1 MKPPTIK
8 QRKRDKS
15 MKEKVLSVKEE
26 SCLTLVGI
34 FAVVNSYGTDS
45 VVFTLYTLRYNRSVQ
60 RQNLS
65 GTTLIYCHDKPYM
78 VKLKRLVCV
87 IKKIFY
93 KIHVF
98 QNLNFPKKITMVNS

>member
-26 SCLTLVGI
+26 SCLTLV
-34 FAVVNSYGTDS
+34 GTDS

-87 IKKIFY
+87 IKIYY

-98 QNLNFPKKITMVNS
+98 QNLNFQKKKITMVNSK

>member
-1 MKPPTIK
+1 
-8 QRKRDKS
+8 

-34 FAVVNSYGTDS
+34 FCCGTDS

-87 IKKIFY
+87 IKIYY

-98 QNLNFPKKITMVNS
+98 QNLNFQKKK

>member
-1 MKPPTIK
+1 
-8 QRKRDKS
+8 

-34 FAVVNSYGTDS
+34 FCYGTDS

-87 IKKIFY
+87 IKIYY

-98 QNLNFPKKITMVNS
+98 QNLNFQKKK